1 MSSSGLKLN
10 VSGKLILGGS
20 FFLLTFLLFHVL
32 VWVGLNKIEESNA
45 VFHQKQMLVTNF
57 VKEALLA
64 TEKLSDECVA
74 LVENGER
81 TGNYAQS
88 SLNTS
93 AIQRIVQEQQSNG
106 NADLPAYFQ
115 NTLPEILVLLRQ
127 VDSQSINSASDVR
140 KAEKTLKQVNAKLV
154 YLLDQEN
161 LTTQNYIS
169 FVATAQAKFT
179 SGLIIW
185 TSLAIVF
192 AMIVYVVII
201 RSVRIKVQKTLR
213 LTKKIA
219 SGDLVAVSEVNS
231 DDEFGKINES
241 LVEMQDHFREVIHSI
256 KDISQK
262 ILSAS
267 SEFNSGSQIISSGAG
282 SQAASAEEITAAMEQ
297 IAEGIKQSAQ
307 NANQTG
313 AIAKDAFDGIL
324 HGADNLESALSV
336 IEEIA
341 HKNSIIKEISYQTK
355 ILSINASVEASRAAE
370 VGRGFAVVAE
380 EVKRLAETTQ
390 TSAGEI
396 GNVSKKGVELTR
408 QSAEELRRLV
418 EEFKKTSE
426 LVSQIAAAS
435 NEHNATIEQI
445 NLSLQELNNITQ
457 QNASSAEE
465 LAASSDELLNLTRSL
480 EDSVSYFKLTEEQL
494 VVEEKTITEEKVVP
508 EPIRPFLLDKP
519 EPMTFVDDKKVDVKE
534 KPFVPEEKPTF
545 HDWRSEAKKEVV
557 AKKTEKVVAK
567 NETIVEPPAEPKLLK
582 PTVDK
587 RISAAK
593 EKEEEVKVHPKGV
606 RINLSDNDDFDSQ
619 FEKMK

>member
-534 KPFVPEEKPTF
+534 EPFVPEEKPTF